1 MKMAEVI
8 LNPKSLDDYRKF
20 LAIKKLPAWR
30 IKGRVAWFPDEYADR
45 IGVLHEEYG
54 EETDE

>member
-1 MKMAEVI
+1 MAEVI